1 MIKTDAH
8 NPCTETTC
16 KNGGTCY
23 SDSLM
28 KTKCFCEE
36 SFDGIYCEIERR
48 TTITSKP
55 YDMFNSKHS

>member
-23 SDSLM
+23 ADSLM

-36 SFDGIYCEIERR
+36 GFDGIYC
-48 TTITSKP
+48 
-55 YDMFNSKHS
+55 